1 VGVRIAASAIL
12 RRASS
17 IAEMGIKLTDFAD
30 YTELDHSREK
40 FVDFR
45 GPRE

>member
-1 VGVRIAASAIL
+1 MRIAASAIR

-17 IAEMGIKLTDFAD
+17 IAEIEIWLTEIGD
-30 YTELDHSREK
+30 YTERVNSREK

-45 GPRE
+45 GARE